1 MQQEIAQR
9 LDGFTILVVDDA
21 QDNRLLVSRF
31 LTLAGAR
38 AEVAADA
45 PQAIVLALQQ
55 QFDAILMDIQMPGMD
70 GYEAVQRLR
79 DHDCHV
85 PIIALTAHVMRS
97 ERARCLSSGFDDY
110 LTKPISRIDLIE
122 TLLRAVKKYREREGY
137 SRPEQNLSR

>member
-1 MQQEIAQR
+1 MHQEIGRR
-9 LDGFTILVVDDA
+9 LDGLTILVVDDA

-38 AEVAADA
+38 ADVAEDA
-45 PQAIVLALQQ
+45 PHGIVLALQK

-79 DHDCHV
+79 DHDCHI

-97 ERARCLSSGFDDY
+97 ERTRCLSSGFDDY
-110 LTKPISRIDLIE
+110 LTKPISRVDLIE
-122 TLLRAVKKYREREGY
+122 TLQRAVKKYRDRER
-137 SRPEQNLSR
+137 SSSPETNTLM